1 MDAYVYWFLLCL
13 VLLGIE
19 MVSGTFYLLVVAIAA
34 AVAGMSALLGMAMVG
49 QMILSALT
57 GISGILIL
65 RNSIR
70 NQVTDAANF
79 SIDIGQPVRIIKW
92 NGDRSAR
99 VNYRGTEWD
108 AQLES
113 PETPSD
119 VTLYIASMQGSSLV
133 LTHRKT
139 PQS

>member
-57 GISGILIL
+57 GIAGILIL

>member
-1 MDAYVYWFLLCL
+1 MA
-13 VLLGIE
+13 
-19 MVSGTFYLLVVAIAA
+19 
-34 AVAGMSALLGMAMVG
+34 ALLGMAMVG

-57 GISGILIL
+57 GIAGILIL

-70 NQVTDAANF
+70 KQVTDAANF
-79 SIDIGQPVRIIKW
+79 SMDIGQPVRIIKW
-92 NGDRSAR
+92 SGDRSAR

-113 PETPSD
+113 PETPRD

-133 LTHRKT
+133 LTHLKT